1 MFETFFLLYKMFWF
15 VIASSESTVLSIVT
29 PQKLILLQRDLR
41 IHTKQP
47 EQLALT
53 SPKNVIMN
61 VLFSDTK
68 SLKEHIIKIHY
79 KFLGDLR
86 TWLRFC
92 TALTACRSP
101 LRNRSNCCPVKTGSK
116 PNRGLLLTT
125 VSGVAGVICAKRS
138 AALCVGRCVTR
149 RSIISSAA
157 VNLGLSLRATWS
169 GSMLLTPRFFNV
181 IF

>member
-1 MFETFFLLYKMFWF
+1 M
-15 VIASSESTVLSIVT
+15 VT
-29 PQKLILLQRDLR
+29 PQKLILLQRDLK

-68 SLKEHIIKIHY
+68 SLKEHILIIHY

-101 LRNRSNCCPVKTGSK
+101 LRNRSICCPVKTGSK
-116 PNRGLLLTT
+116 PPNRGLLLTT
-125 VSGVAGVICAKRS
+125 VLGVAGVICAKRR
-138 AALCVGRCVTR
+138 AALCDDVSVAR
-149 RSIISSAA
+149 RWIICSAA

-169 GSMLLTPRFFNV
+169 GSIVTPRFFNV